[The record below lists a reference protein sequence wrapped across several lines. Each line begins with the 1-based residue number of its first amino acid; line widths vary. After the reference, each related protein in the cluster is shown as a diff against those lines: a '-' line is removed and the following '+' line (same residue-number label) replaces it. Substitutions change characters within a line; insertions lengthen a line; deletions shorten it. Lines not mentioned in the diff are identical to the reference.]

1 MSILNKII
9 GSQPQP
15 AVDPNALDKQ
25 EIELLLSLVKQSHFP
40 GESLENLYNLVL
52 KLQNQYLSLDK

>member
-1 MSILNKII
+1 MSILNRIV
-9 GSQPQP
+9 GSQPQT